1 MNKAIYLVVL
11 LLTGCGTFVAEPRYS
26 RIVLTW
32 DVVEEEQV
40 SEKCGFNATACA
52 KWRGNKCTI
61 ITPRETTMETL
72 GHEVRHC
79 FEGHWHD

>member
-1 MNKAIYLVVL
+1 MRYLLVL
-11 LLTGCGTFVAEPRYS
+11 LLSGCGTFEANPKYS
-26 RIVLTW
+26 RVVVTW

-72 GHEVRHC
+72 GHELRHC
-79 FEGHWHD
+79 FEGHWHN

>member
-1 MNKAIYLVVL
+1 VRYFLVL

-32 DVVEEEQV
+32 DIAENIE
-40 SEKCGFNATACA
+40 EKCGLNAIGCA

-61 ITPRETTMETL
+61 ITPRETTLETL

>member
-32 DVVEEEQV
+32 DVVEEERV

-52 KWRGNKCTI
+52 KWRGNVKVT
-61 ITPRETTMETL
+61 
-72 GHEVRHC
+72 GHGNDVVERSA
-79 FEGHWHD
+79 FLYRGGNGYDA